1 MAKVKGIV
9 TLQGTLGGVNY
20 YQTIYGPIAREA
32 GGGFNGD
39 AIRTKASMK
48 RVRENGSEFGH
59 CSRVNKLFRQ
69 GIGVFYEHYKFAG
82 LHGHLMR
89 LFTRLKD
96 LDPVNERGERRVGL
110 GLATEA
116 GKTLMRTFD
125 YTPESRLS
133 KVWPYKPQ
141 IENSDYKLR
150 FTSIDMAKVTFPKG
164 ATHLKLLYGV
174 LDIDFGSMTF
184 ERYAA
189 DPVLIDRSFDSHS
202 LEIPLTEIPT
212 ITQTAIGVLGMRLY
226 QQVDGILYPLHDEKF
241 VGFEVVGS
249 F

>member
-69 GIGVFYEHYKFAG
+69 GIGEFYEHYKFAG

-89 LFTRLKD
+89 LFTGLKD
-96 LDPVNERGERRVGL
+96 LDTVNERGERRVGL

-133 KVWPYKPQ
+133 NLWPYKPQ
-141 IENSDYKLR
+141 IDDSDYTLR
-150 FTSIDMAKVTFPKG
+150 FTSIDMTKVKFPKG

-174 LDIDFGSMTF
+174 LDMDFENMTF
-184 ERYAA
+184 VRYTAE
-189 DPVLIDRSFDSHS
+189 PVLIDRSFDSHS
-202 LEIPLTEIPT
+202 LDITLTEMPI

-226 QQVDGILYPLHDEKF
+226 QRVDENLYPLNDERYVAF
-241 VGFEVVGS
+241 NVMIL
-249 F
+249 

>member
-20 YQTIYGPIAREA
+20 YQTKYGHIAREA

-59 CSRVNKLFRQ
+59 CSKVNKLFRQ
-69 GIGVFYEHYKFAG
+69 GIGAFYEHYKFAG

-89 LFTRLKD
+89 LFTGLKD

-110 GLATEA
+110 GIATEA
-116 GKTLMRTFD
+116 GKTLLRTFD

-133 KVWPYKPQ
+133 KVWSYKAQ
-141 IENSDYKLR
+141 IDDSDYTLR
-150 FTSIDMAKVTFPKG
+150 FTGIDMTKVKFPEG

-174 LDIDFGSMTF
+174 LDMDFTAMSF
-184 ERYAA
+184 KRHAA
-189 DPVLIDRSFDSHS
+189 EPVLIDRSFDSTT
-202 LEIPLTEIPT
+202 LD
-212 ITQTAIGVLGMRLY
+212 ITLSEMPAIAQTAIGVLGMRLY
-226 QQVDGILYPLHDEKF
+226 QGVDGVLYPLHDERY
-241 VGFEVVGS
+241 VALHVMS
-249 F
+249 L